1 MSKISLKNSTKGW
14 IVTISATGI
23 NLILG
28 MLYIWSIMGKAL
40 INEYSWS
47 STAASL
53 PYTVSIVV
61 FALVMIF
68 AGRVQ
73 DVKGPRLSSVFG
85 GILLGGGL
93 ILSGFAKTPLLMV
106 LTYGL
111 LGGAGI
117 GFCYAATTPPAVK
130 WFPLEKKGLISGI
143 VVSGVGFAAV
153 YISPLTN
160 MLIAKYGIS
169 NSFFILGFGALII
182 IVLLSQLLINPPAG
196 YAPISYKTKTGPETA
211 NSDKN
216 VAIKSSTGSM
226 NSMEMK
232 CAEGNS
238 TAKHKTENE
247 KKQNNNEIKQYEW
260 NEMLRTKTFYKLWIM
275 YAFSASAG
283 LMIIGHL
290 AVIANKQANWDQGF
304 YLVVFLA
311 IFNTLGRIV
320 GGILSDKWGHTT
332 TMRVLFILQAVNMMF
347 FGKYLNPVTLGF
359 GAAITGLSY
368 GALFSVF
375 PAAIAD
381 YYGTKNLGVN
391 YGLLFTSWG
400 VAGVIGPLLAGR
412 ILDTTGEYGLSYI
425 VSAVLLIIASAFTFV
440 LRKKDNLS
448 EKTLTTST

>member
-1 MSKISLKNSTKGW
+1 MSKASLKNSTKGW
-14 IVTISATGI
+14 IVTMSATGI

-28 MLYIWSIMGKAL
+28 ILYIWSIMGKAL
-40 INEYSWS
+40 INEYNWS

-53 PYTVSIVV
+53 PYTVSIVI
-61 FALVMIF
+61 FAIVMIF

-85 GILLGGGL
+85 GLLLGGGL
-93 ILSGFAKTPLLMV
+93 ILSGFAKTPFLMV

-111 LGGAGI
+111 LGGSGI

-160 MLIAKYGIS
+160 MLIAKQGVS
-169 NSFFILGFGALII
+169 NSFFTLGFGALVI
-182 IVLLSQLLINPPAG
+182 IVVLSQFLINPPAG
-196 YAPISYKTKTGPETA
+196 YVPVADKSKASPGNT
-211 NSDKN
+211 NSGKQPTVKN
-216 VAIKSSTGSM
+216 ATDTN
-226 NSMEMK
+226 NSKE
-232 CAEGNS
+232 
-238 TAKHKTENE
+238 E
-247 KKQNNNEIKQYEW
+247 KKDKGIQNDKEKNKQYEW
-260 NEMLRTKTFYKLWIM
+260 HEMLKTKAFYKLWIM

-290 AVIANKQANWDQGF
+290 AVIANKQANWDKGF

-311 IFNTLGRIV
+311 IFNTLGRIA
-320 GGILSDKWGHTT
+320 GGILSDKLGHTT
-332 TMRVLFILQAVNMMF
+332 TMRILFILQAVNMMLF
-347 FGKYLNPVTLGF
+347 SKYLNPVTLGF

-391 YGLLFTSWG
+391 YGFLFTSWG
-400 VAGVIGPLLAGR
+400 FAGVIGPLLAGR
-412 ILDTTGEYGLSYI
+412 ILDITGEYGLSYI
-425 VSAVLLIIASAFTFV
+425 VSAVLLIIASVFTFAG
-440 LRKKDNLS
+440 RKKQQ
-448 EKTLTTST
+448 ST